1 MPHPQPI
8 LIHEFGHEPP
18 SFKKSP
24 RRISAGVTKARATSN
39 GTAGVGRHTKFE
51 TRQLRQRDENQLGR
65 DRSREPE
72 GANADEVR
80 SLKFELQQQAE
91 MLMLKT
97 EAAKNLQ
104 TQLDQQKR
112 RLEQDASKL

>member
-112 RLEQDASKL
+112 RMGQDASKL